1 MLKWIKNN
9 TKWAVMFVLGV
20 ALIAVYK
27 TFDSFDYL
35 STIFSKILDAAKP
48 FIIAFVI
55 AYLLNIPA
63 KKLTDFIVSK
73 AKSEKLKKHANAISI
88 AVIYIL
94 FVIAIVA
101 VLGALLPALYR
112 NIMDMYDNLPQF
124 AGSIVQFLNN
134 IEILEKIGFK
144 ADTINVMSM
153 ISDVLNVGTIGKY
166 AQGVMS
172 FTSGLLDVF
181 IALIA
186 SIYMLLEKERILK
199 GINRIIS
206 LFARSD
212 GYITFMEH
220 CSSVNAIFTQYIY
233 ARLICCV
240 VMAAVCTLVLLI
252 MGEKYAL
259 LLGMF
264 IGFMDMIP
272 YFGSIISWVVS
283 GIVMLISGGTFH
295 AIWCL
300 IILLV
305 LQQLDG
311 NVLAP
316 KIMGT
321 RLEISPLTIIIAVSV
336 GGTLFGFVGMLISV
350 PVVAILRATISEL
363 LEVRANAIRKASEN
377 EDNDEAEYEETVS
390 DANAEDIDGD
400 GETEDAEE

>member
-9 TKWAVMFVLGV
+9 TKWAVIFILGV

-27 TFDSFDYL
+27 TFDSFNYL
-35 STIFSKILDAAKP
+35 VTIFSRILDAAKP

-55 AYLLNIPA
+55 AYLLNIPS
-63 KKLTDFIVSK
+63 KKLTALITGRVR
-73 AKSEKLKKHANAISI
+73 AERVKKHANAISI
-88 AVIYIL
+88 AVIYVL
-94 FVIAIVA
+94 FIIAIVA

-112 NIMDMYDNLPQF
+112 NVMDMYNNLPQF

-134 IEILEKIGFK
+134 LEILKKIGFK

-153 ISDVLNVGTIGKY
+153 ISDALNVGTIGKY
-166 AQGVMS
+166 AQGIMS
-172 FTSGLLDVF
+172 FTSGLLDIF

-186 SIYMLLEKERILK
+186 SIYMLLEKEKILK
-199 GINRIIS
+199 GINRIIN
-206 LFARSD
+206 LFAHSD

-259 LLGMF
+259 LLGIF

-295 AIWCL
+295 AIWCSV
-300 IILLV
+300 ILLV

-363 LEVRANAIRKASEN
+363 LQIRANALKTAEESG
-377 EDNDEAEYEETVS
+377 DDEAEYEETS
-390 DANAEDIDGD
+390 AEADAEDIDGD

>member
-9 TKWAVMFVLGV
+9 TKWALMFILGV

-35 STIFSKILDAAKP
+35 ITIFSKILDAAKP

-63 KKLTDFIVSK
+63 KKLTAFITDRTD
-73 AKSEKLKKHANAISI
+73 SEKLKKHANAISI
-88 AVIYIL
+88 AVIYVL
-94 FVIAIVA
+94 FIIAIVA

-112 NIMDMYDNLPQF
+112 NIMDMYNNLPQF

-134 IEILEKIGFK
+134 LEILEKIGFK

-186 SIYMLLEKERILK
+186 SIYMLLEKERILR

-220 CSSVNAIFTQYIY
+220 CSSINTIFTQYIY

-240 VMAAVCTLVLLI
+240 VMAVVCTLVLLI
-252 MGEKYAL
+252 MGEPYAL
-259 LLGMF
+259 LLGIF

-283 GIVMLISGGTFH
+283 GVVMLISGGTFH

-336 GGTLFGFVGMLISV
+336 GGTLFGFIGMLISV
-350 PVVAILRATISEL
+350 PVVAILRATVSEL
-363 LEVRANAIRKASEN
+363 LEIRVNALKTADESG
-377 EDNDEAEYEETVS
+377 DDEAEYEETAS
-390 DANAEDIDGD
+390 EADTEDIDGD
-400 GETEDAEE
+400 GESEDAEG

>member
-1 MLKWIKNN
+1 
-9 TKWAVMFVLGV
+9 MFILGV

-27 TFDSFDYL
+27 TFDSFSYL
-35 STIFSKILDAAKP
+35 LAGLSKLLDAAKP

-63 KKLTDFIVSK
+63 KKLAAFITGRV
-73 AKSEKLKKHANAISI
+73 KSERIKNHANAISI
-88 AVIYIL
+88 AFIYVL
-94 FVIAIVA
+94 FIVAIVA

-112 NIMDMYDNLPQF
+112 NVMDMYNNLPQF

-134 IEILEKIGFK
+134 LEILSKLGFK

-166 AQGVMS
+166 AQGLMS
-172 FTSGLLDVF
+172 FTSGLLDIF

-186 SIYMLLEKERILK
+186 SIYMLLEKEKILR
-199 GINRIIS
+199 GMNRIIG
-206 LFARSD
+206 LFTHSE

-233 ARLICCV
+233 ARLICCF
-240 VMAAVCTLVLLI
+240 VMAAVSTIALLI
-252 MGEKYAL
+252 MGDKYAL
-259 LLGMF
+259 LLGIF

-272 YFGSIISWVVS
+272 YFGSIISWAVS
-283 GIVMLISGGTFH
+283 GIVMLISGGAFH

-336 GGTLFGFVGMLISV
+336 GGALFGFVGMLISV
-350 PVVAILRATISEL
+350 PVVAILRATVSEL
-363 LEVRANAIRKASEN
+363 LRIRAHAVEN
-377 EDNDEAEYEETVS
+377 TDEGSDDEEEYEEPENA
-390 DANAEDIDGD
+390 ANAEDIDGD
-400 GETEDAEE
+400 GETGDAEEW

>member
-1 MLKWIKNN
+1 
-9 TKWAVMFVLGV
+9 MFILGV

-27 TFDSFDYL
+27 TFDSFDYFIN
-35 STIFSKILDAAKP
+35 IFLKILDAAKP

-63 KKLTDFIVSK
+63 KKLTAFISRR
-73 AKSEKLKKHANAISI
+73 AKSEGMKKRANAISI
-88 AVIYIL
+88 AIIYVL
-94 FVIAIVA
+94 FIIAIVA

-112 NIMDMYDNLPQF
+112 NIMEMYDNLPQI
-124 AGSIVQFLNN
+124 AGSIVHFLNN
-134 IEILEKIGFK
+134 VEILEKIGFK

-172 FTSGLLDVF
+172 FTSGLLDIF

-186 SIYMLLEKERILK
+186 SIYMLLEKDKILI
-199 GINRIIS
+199 GINKLIGM
-206 LFARSD
+206 FTRSN
-212 GYITFMEH
+212 GYIAFMEH
-220 CSSVNAIFTQYIY
+220 CSSINEIFTQYIY
-233 ARLICCV
+233 ARLICCS
-240 VMAAVCTLVLLI
+240 VMAAVCTFVLFV

-259 LLGMF
+259 LLGIF

-283 GIVMLISGGTFH
+283 CIVMLISGGVFH
-295 AIWCL
+295 AVWCSA
-300 IILLV
+300 ILLV

-350 PVVAILRATISEL
+350 PVVAIMRAVISEL
-363 LEVRANAIRKASEN
+363 LEIRAGALEDADGN
-377 EDNDEAEYEETVS
+377 EDDDSAEYEET
-390 DANAEDIDGD
+390 AAEADTEDLDGD
-400 GETEDAEE
+400 GETEDAEG